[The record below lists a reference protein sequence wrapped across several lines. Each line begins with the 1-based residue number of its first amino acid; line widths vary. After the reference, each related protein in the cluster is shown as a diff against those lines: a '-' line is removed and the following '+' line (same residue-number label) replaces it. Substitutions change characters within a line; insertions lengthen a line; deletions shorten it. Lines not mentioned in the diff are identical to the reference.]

1 MKLGP
6 LEISRVKKSALP
18 VVSAGG
24 MPTPATEQ
32 SMAAQGL
39 GSTLP
44 FSPGRPINPYLQQG
58 SAPRAFDMV
67 SGRNINVRPR
77 SERTSFEMLAGL
89 TSTWPVAAMCI
100 AHRINSFKSFTW
112 SVTPMIGAI
121 GNTDLAVQQ
130 GTRAMQR
137 PDGKHSYMWV
147 VSQYLEDLFRYDAA
161 CFYRNRDELGR
172 VCGLSVV
179 SGNTIAPMLDYFG
192 RVPNAPAPA
201 FIQYANGL
209 PWDWFTEADLIYEP
223 LNPQP
228 NSPYGKAPIEN
239 VMMAANTDIRMGLSL
254 LDYFTEGSI
263 PGGIVNASASI
274 TDPAALRE
282 READWEASLEGDQA
296 QKQRAKW
303 LMADEKF
310 TAIDR
315 KAFDET
321 AYLWNFRIGC
331 AAYGVVPQDLGI
343 TLDVNRSTGDTQVDI
358 QERISDRPL
367 GLHLDG
373 IFTRYLQDDLGLPVE
388 FHTSLAAVKEDR
400 LTEANAWKVYVDEGV
415 ASVSEMRQALLGLP
429 EDNERPVPRFI
440 MTAHAGP
447 VPIANLMAIAGPVN
461 PDTMMPA
468 EVPALVDTHDKPP
481 EAAAGVL
488 PGKTLNTPGATVS
501 TFNPDEPEFPQ
512 NENAVPPPPTT
523 IAAVAKAETSGI
535 TTETGLQGV
544 DLQGRKPDEDEEE
557 DDDEEVEKQLR
568 QWRDNARGRVRQ
580 GKTPRRFVG
589 TLPSDTDAR
598 VWKALEGATTREQVD
613 QAFEVAK
620 AQSPLASRRLL
631 DQIAEHYAPLIQA
644 ALPKALGGLD
654 DAIRAYAQTQSV
666 VKALQADPTARQAA
680 RVALAAAVVV
690 DPSALKSVLQSLAAD
705 AYLAG
710 THTAAS
716 TGQVLT
722 AFGKID
728 TAINWDAWAP
738 GSASAAQALNDPG
751 LNAVLDAADQ
761 TISGLTSD
769 TIDQLG
775 TVLADGISQG
785 TSVDA
790 LGMQIRDFVGGDA
803 DRAFAIANTET
814 CRAMSQASMDTYQQ
828 NGITGVTWSGED
840 DACDICQANIDAGVI
855 ATGDAFPSGDSEPP
869 CHPNDRCSVSPAD
882 LPDASAGTS
891 QPDESQGEAG

>member
-1 MKLGP
+1 
-6 LEISRVKKSALP
+6 
-18 VVSAGG
+18 
-24 MPTPATEQ
+24 MPDPTTEQ

-39 GSTLP
+39 GPVMP
-44 FSPGRPINPYLQQG
+44 FSPGRPINPYLALG
-58 SAPRAFDMV
+58 TAPRAYDFRT
-67 SGRNINVRPR
+67 GRNINVRPR
-77 SERTSFEMLAGL
+77 SDRSSFDLLAGL
-89 TSTWPVAAMCI
+89 TYNWPVAAMCI
-100 AHRINSFKSFTW
+100 AHRINSYKSFTW
-112 SVTPMIGAI
+112 SVVPMPGET
-121 GNTDLAVQQ
+121 GNNDLLIQEA
-130 GTRAMQR
+130 TKIMQR

-147 VSQYLEDLFRYDAA
+147 ISQYLEDLFRYDAA
-161 CFYRNRDELGR
+161 CLYRRRDELGR
-172 VCGLSVV
+172 VIGLNVV
-179 SGNTIAPMLDYFG
+179 SGLTIAPMLDFYG
-192 RVPNAPAPA
+192 RIPDAPAPA
-201 FIQYANGL
+201 YIQYANGL
-209 PWDWFTEADLIYEP
+209 PFEWFTEDDIVYEP

-228 NSPYGKAPIEN
+228 DSAYGKAPIEN

-282 READWEASLEGDQA
+282 READWDADLEGDQA
-296 QKQRAKW
+296 KKQRAKW

-310 TAIDR
+310 TAID
-315 KAFDET
+315 KKPFDEN
-321 AYLWNFRIGC
+321 AFLWNFRIGC
-331 AAYGVVPQDLGI
+331 AAFGVVPQDLGI
-343 TLDVNRSTGDTQVDI
+343 TLDVNRATSDTQIDI

-373 IFTRYLQDDLGLPVE
+373 IFTRYLQDDRGYPVE

-429 EDNERPVPRFI
+429 EDDERPVPRFI
-440 MTAHAGP
+440 MTARGGP
-447 VPIANLMAIAGPVN
+447 IPIANLMAIAGPVN

-468 EVPALVDTHDKPP
+468 EEIPLLDTQDKPL
-481 EAAAGVL
+481 EAAAGLL
-488 PGKTLNTPGATVS
+488 PGKTMNTPGALVS

-512 NENAVPPPPTT
+512 DENAVPPAPTM
-523 IAAVAKAETSGI
+523 IAAVAKAETAGI
-535 TTETGLQGV
+535 TTETGLEGV
-544 DLQGRKPDEDEEE
+544 DLQGRDEDEEE
-557 DDDEEVEKQLR
+557 EAEVAKELSR
-568 QWRDNARGRVRQ
+568 WRDNARGRVKLGKAPRQ
-580 GKTPRRFVG
+580 FASTI
-589 TLPSDTDAR
+589 LPVPLWTA
-598 VWKALEGATTREQVD
+598 VWKTLEPARTRNQVD

-620 AQSPLASRRLL
+620 AQGPKAPRRLL
-631 DQIAEHYAPLIQA
+631 DQIAAHYAPLIQA

-666 VKALQADPTARQAA
+666 VKALQADPAARQAA

-690 DPSALKSVLQSLAAD
+690 DPSALKTVLQNLAAD

-728 TAINWDAWAP
+728 TAIDWDAWTP
-738 GSASAAQALNDPG
+738 GSAAAAQALNDPG

-761 TISGLTSD
+761 TISGLTSN
-769 TIDQLG
+769 TIDQIG

-790 LGMQIRDFVGGDA
+790 LGVQIRDFVGGDA
-803 DRAFAIANTET
+803 DRAFMIANTET
-814 CRAMSQASMDTYQQ
+814 CRAMSQASMNTYTQ

-840 DACDICQANIDAGVI
+840 DACDICQANIDAGII
-855 ATGDAFPSGDSEPP
+855 ATGDDFPSGDSEPP
-869 CHPNDRCSVSPAD
+869 AHPNDRCSVSPAD
-882 LPDASAGTS
+882 LPTETS
-891 QPDESQGEAG
+891 QPDQSGDEE